1 VRFFGF
7 DFLFSKTAISC
18 KKKFNIIFKQYKKD
32 KMKNE
37 VQAIIIMNANFTTP
51 WTFGGAK

>member
-1 VRFFGF
+1 M
-7 DFLFSKTAISC
+7 
-18 KKKFNIIFKQYKKD
+18 KFNTIFKQYKKD

-37 VQAIIIMNANFTTP
+37 VQAIIIMNANFMTP